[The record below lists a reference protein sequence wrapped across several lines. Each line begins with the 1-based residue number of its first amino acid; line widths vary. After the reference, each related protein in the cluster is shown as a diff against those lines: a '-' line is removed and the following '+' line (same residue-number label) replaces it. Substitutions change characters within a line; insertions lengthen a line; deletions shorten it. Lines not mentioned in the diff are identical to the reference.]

1 MTGSRF
7 GLPQAALTV
16 KSADTP
22 VSSDQKGGPFMAR
35 NSNSN
40 SDIPKELIEHLTTS
54 THYGCLETM
63 NDESAIKHGF
73 VALVPRGT
81 DMNDPMVALELCPI
95 GQLVAPRKDGRFISF
110 DYTEM
115 WDQFFFSIS
124 GDPLQQL
131 RDMTLPAGSAAL
143 TFSGLV
149 QLARPQ
155 RVINNKATKSST
167 PELIDAFLTMS
178 VARQGKELTLMT
190 KSGQSSV
197 HTIQTASPIKVA
209 MREVLIRSSN
219 RNNTH

>member
-1 MTGSRF
+1 
-7 GLPQAALTV
+7 
-16 KSADTP
+16 
-22 VSSDQKGGPFMAR
+22 MAR

-40 SDIPKELIEHLTTS
+40 IPNELIEHLTTS

-73 VALVPRGT
+73 VALIPRGT
-81 DMNDPMVALELCPI
+81 AINPMVALELCPI
-95 GQLVAPRKDGRFISF
+95 GQLVAPHKDGRFISF

-131 RDMTLPAGSAAL
+131 RDMTLPAGSPAL

-149 QLARPQ
+149 KLARPQ
-155 RVINNKATKSST
+155 RVSNNKATKSST
-167 PELIDAFLTMS
+167 PEAIDAFLTMS
-178 VARQGKELTLMT
+178 VARHGKELTLMT
-190 KSGQSSV
+190 KTGQSSV
-197 HTIQTASPIKVA
+197 QKIQTASPIKVA